1 MLARVFLLLTLLP
14 IIEIMVLVWLA
25 GKTSV
30 WFVLGLVVAAG
41 VLGSALVRHQG
52 FRSMQRISAELEQ
65 GRMPAEPLVD
75 GMLVLLAAVLLV
87 VPGVLSDIAAILL
100 LFPPTRRLVK
110 AAFRSRVRARVVRIV
125 PTDEAFA
132 STRERI
138 IDVRVVEGPN
148 RGTQP

>member
-1 MLARVFLLLTLLP
+1 LTLLP
-14 IIEIMVLVWLA
+14 IIEIVVLVWLA

-30 WFVLGLVVAAG
+30 WFVLALVIGAGL
-41 VLGSALVRHQG
+41 LGTALVRHQG
-52 FRSMQRISAELEQ
+52 WRSMRRISEELER

-87 VPGVLSDIAAILL
+87 LPGVLSDLVAILL

-110 AAFRSRVRARVVRIV
+110 AMFRSRVQARVVRIV
-125 PTDEAFA
+125 PRDGEFDVP
-132 STRERI
+132 RDRI

-148 RGTQP
+148 STRP